1 MNFSRLLQPKL
12 NPFRLFI
19 YSQKEGS
26 IILKTF
32 PPNKISSYKLSN
44 LKSEP
49 TYCNSYQGLF
59 ISQGNDFWIIDNSSF
74 QIRYKRMPRE
84 KRNHSMIF
92 IPCNFQEGKIFIIGG
107 EDKKTFYYDLKKNYF
122 INWAETNE
130 LHNNPALVKVGDYL
144 YIFDSVKNNKLIFE
158 RTKLTD
164 NNKKWEIITPNYDQN
179 ILSNF
184 PSQTFAASIDSNGRI
199 IFLGGNNINMEQ
211 NNTYVY
217 DIKENKIYL
226 SEKGTNDNMNFN
238 DKTFYLI
245 DNQYSVALP
254 EGLDEFRE
262 IAIVDKKEQSLIKTY
277 IKEREDD
284 NINIIKEQEN
294 YKQKNLYEFFGNKEN
309 KKYDKDYI
317 YGNNNFPKEFGYCL
331 SAHSSEEA
339 KQKAKNNNIKIIET
353 KQKIETIPKKEI
365 VIEKTSEEKKEE
377 INIEQNYVEQKI
389 EEENNIEQNIEQ
401 NPEENIEQNIEQN
414 EEQINEQNYEEN
426 IAPIEIPVVED
437 DTTLKKVENQ
447 EQEDIKE
454 NQEEEHFEKVQEIKK
469 EQEPIQ
475 EESMKEQEPIQQQEE
490 EQIKQTENEPLEQ
503 KEEPIESKEE
513 NKEVHIEEINTD
525 LNPDKEI
532 INYSHEQKEVID
544 SQEEQNIEQ
553 EEHNE
558 EQIEQQEIEG
568 EEKREDIEEHEQE
581 EHVHE
586 EENEEEGNYEEQ
598 IGENEHLNEEEQE
611 QIENEGDNIEE
622 QENNNIKEEEN
633 IEALKESQNEQP
645 EQENIN
651 YEGEEQYEEQEQE
664 HLEEQ
669 PEQEH
674 LEEQPEQ
681 EHLEEQPEQENVEEE
696 EININQENNNEEH
709 IQQEEPNKIQE
720 IPNED
725 IDIDK
730 LDKRLDEIIERKIR
744 EETLPVN
751 EYIQIESDPNKIT
764 VKKDIDIV
772 EEDAKVHIQMQNQLE
787 FNDAHIQTESQK
799 ENQNIEEINKK
810 ENEENNLIESNQ
822 EQESNEVINSQE
834 KENAENEEGLYEEQ
848 YEENEENYYQGEEE
862 QYNEAEEMNFEE
874 ENGEENEY
882 IEEQVEER
890 DTFQKT
896 LTQNIG
902 EDVMQIPEQP
912 VSVYFE
918 EENFCDYI
926 P

>member
-107 EDKKTFYYDLKKNYF
+107 GDKKTFYYDLKKNYF

-130 LHNNPALVKVGDYL
+130 LHYNPALVQIGDYL

-284 NINIIKEQEN
+284 NINVIKEQEN

-426 IAPIEIPVVED
+426 ISPREIPVVED

-475 EESMKEQEPIQQQEE
+475 QQEE

-503 KEEPIESKEE
+503 KEEPIESMEE

-681 EHLEEQPEQENVEEE
+681 ENVEEE

-751 EYIQIESDPNKIT
+751 EHIQIESDPNKIT

-787 FNDAHIQTESQK
+787 FNDAHIQTESQN

-810 ENEENNLIESNQ
+810 EKEENNLIESNQ

>member
-107 EDKKTFYYDLKKNYF
+107 GDKKTFYYDLKKNYF

-262 IAIVDKKEQSLIKTY
+262 IAIVDKKEQSLIKTF

-401 NPEENIEQNIEQN
+401 NPEKNIEQNIEKN

-426 IAPIEIPVVED
+426 ISPREIPVVED

-475 EESMKEQEPIQQQEE
+475 EESMKEQEPIQQKEE

-532 INYSHEQKEVID
+532 INYSHEQKEVIE

-681 EHLEEQPEQENVEEE
+681 ENVEEE

-751 EYIQIESDPNKIT
+751 EHIQIESDPNKIT

>member
-74 QIRYKRMPRE
+74 QIRYKKMPRE

-107 EDKKTFYYDLKKNYF
+107 GDKKTFYYDLKKNYF

-130 LHNNPALVKVGDYL
+130 LHNNPALVQIGDYL

-164 NNKKWEIITPNYDQN
+164 NNKKWEIITPNYAPN

-262 IAIVDKKEQSLIKTY
+262 IAIMDKKEQSLIKTF

-284 NINIIKEQEN
+284 NINIIKGQEN

-426 IAPIEIPVVED
+426 ISPREIPVVED

-447 EQEDIKE
+447 EEENIKE

-475 EESMKEQEPIQQQEE
+475 EESMKEQEPIQPQEE
-490 EQIKQTENEPLEQ
+490 EQLKQTENEPLEQ

-513 NKEVHIEEINTD
+513 NKEVYIEEINTD

-581 EHVHE
+581 DHVHE

-681 EHLEEQPEQENVEEE
+681 ENVEEE
-696 EININQENNNEEH
+696 EININQENNNEEP

-720 IPNED
+720 IPNEE

-787 FNDAHIQTESQK
+787 FNDAHIQTESQNK
-799 ENQNIEEINKK
+799 NQNIEEINKK
-810 ENEENNLIESNQ
+810 EKEENNLIESNQ

-912 VSVYFE
+912 TNVYFE

>member
-74 QIRYKRMPRE
+74 QIRYKKMPRE

-107 EDKKTFYYDLKKNYF
+107 GDKKTFYYDLKKNYF

-284 NINIIKEQEN
+284 NINIIKEKEN
-294 YKQKNLYEFFGNKEN
+294 YKQKNLYEFFGNKEK

-389 EEENNIEQNIEQ
+389 EEENNIEKNIEQ

-426 IAPIEIPVVED
+426 IAPIEIPVVEN
-437 DTTLKKVENQ
+437 DTTLKKIENQ

-581 EHVHE
+581 EHIHE

-651 YEGEEQYEEQEQE
+651 YEGEEQYEEQ
-664 HLEEQ
+664 
-669 PEQEH
+669 EQEH

-787 FNDAHIQTESQK
+787 FNDAHIQTESQN

-810 ENEENNLIESNQ
+810 EKEENNLIESNQ

>member
-107 EDKKTFYYDLKKNYF
+107 GDKKTFYYDLKKNYF

-262 IAIVDKKEQSLIKTY
+262 IAIVDKKEQSLIKTF
-277 IKEREDD
+277 IKERDD
-284 NINIIKEQEN
+284 NNINIIKEQEN

-389 EEENNIEQNIEQ
+389 EEENNIEKNIEQ

-426 IAPIEIPVVED
+426 ISPIEIPVVED

-490 EQIKQTENEPLEQ
+490 EQIKQSENEPLEQ

-532 INYSHEQKEVID
+532 INYSHVQKEVID

-681 EHLEEQPEQENVEEE
+681 ENVEEE

-787 FNDAHIQTESQK
+787 FNDAHIQTESQN

-810 ENEENNLIESNQ
+810 EKEENNLIESNQ

-912 VSVYFE
+912 TNVYFE